1 MATKRVRLSGQQQSA
16 ASWLV
21 AGGRKGG
28 RFQAEGGVWAGS
40 LWVVDLFSRE
50 TVGGRVIFHRVDRSW
65 GGRTPDDGF
74 VGLAL
79 FQRWEQRRQVG
90 YAESGLCRHVEV
102 NVEMLEV
109 KKGVVAGRE
118 MANNVAVD
126 C

>member
-1 MATKRVRLSGQQQSA
+1 M
-16 ASWLV
+16 
-21 AGGRKGG
+21 
-28 RFQAEGGVWAGS
+28 
-40 LWVVDLFSRE
+40 
-50 TVGGRVIFHRVDRSW
+50 